1 MNPVLA
7 VMALSAMGVVGV
19 TGLAVLPPDSQF
31 EPTTPSASIVDPWA
45 EIPLADPLP
54 EASERPLPSPQ
65 TSEPAPEGYCPTL
78 VSLARLEGFSPDE
91 TALLTRIAWHESR
104 CDEKILG
111 DLDLG
116 VSWGILQI
124 HGPTWCEPSRYWPSG
139 YLQAA
144 LILETC
150 DELLDPAIA
159 VKAARA
165 IVLEAGFEAWSTY
178 SKAVGS

>member
-1 MNPVLA
+1 MNPVFA
-7 VMALSAMGVVGV
+7 IMALSAMGVVGV

-45 EIPLADPLP
+45 DIPLADPLP
-54 EASERPLPSPQ
+54 ATTQSPLPSPQ
-65 TSEPAPEGYCPTL
+65 TNEPAPEGYCPTL
-78 VSLARLEGFSPDE
+78 VSLARLEGFSAEE
-91 TALLTRIAWHESR
+91 TAILTRIAWHESR

-111 DLDLG
+111 DLTLG

-144 LILETC
+144 LILESC

-165 IVLEAGFEAWSTY
+165 IFLEAGFESWSTY
-178 SKAVGS
+178 EEAVGS